1 MPVGA
6 RTERTSHGVKA
17 EAGEKGTVTG
27 REAVHLL
34 SCTAEVLS
42 ASGDHPKPKATTHD
56 EVGRRPGDACIT
68 QGRQSRRPERQT
80 LARSRKRSA
89 PTDPEPKGKTP
100 TMINVIKAR
109 MNKQE
114 DEGFTLIELLVVVLI
129 IGILMAIAIPTF
141 LSLTSGAKTN
151 AAESDLTTAS
161 QDAATY
167 FTQNGTYGT
176 AAGNVVTNLASVDT
190 GLNFQAGTMGA
201 SGGKNI
207 DVVYVSGTNII
218 LGTAG
223 QNGSYYWINANNGT
237 LTYTITSNPLA
248 TAGPAATDFTGGATP
263 GTPVTSWN
271 AAKSLNYAA

>member
-1 MPVGA
+1 
-6 RTERTSHGVKA
+6 
-17 EAGEKGTVTG
+17 
-27 REAVHLL
+27 
-34 SCTAEVLS
+34 
-42 ASGDHPKPKATTHD
+42 
-56 EVGRRPGDACIT
+56 
-68 QGRQSRRPERQT
+68 
-80 LARSRKRSA
+80 
-89 PTDPEPKGKTP
+89 
-100 TMINVIKAR
+100 MINVIKAR